1 MSSVKE
7 SIFDLYRKIESSDIG
22 RRIASGAIW
31 SFLGTASAKFLV
43 LVAGVFCA
51 RILGKTQ
58 YGELGMIRSTIS
70 LFVTVGSVGMGM
82 TASKYIGQYRATD
95 KQRVPNIYSL
105 TSSVAILSGA
115 IVSVL
120 VFVFSESLAEK
131 VLNATHLVSELRIGA
146 LMLFITVI
154 NGAQNGV
161 LSGFE
166 DFRSLSIN
174 TFISSVFESVFLVI
188 GAYCWGVKGAI
199 LGYGLSF
206 LILWLL
212 NFRTIRLDFKEFAI
226 PFVFDIRRTDLS
238 ILLNFSIP
246 AACCSLL
253 VVPVFW
259 ICKAM
264 LANRCGFD
272 EVAIYEVADQ
282 WKVIILFFPSA
293 ISQIVLPILS
303 SMVKSEGV
311 SEETKE
317 SYWKVLNINIF
328 LNAGITLL
336 LTICVAVF
344 SRLIMH
350 LYGEGFDDVWPLI
363 IICIS
368 TVFTSA
374 SQVVGLAIASLNK
387 MWVGLL
393 FNLFW
398 AIMTI
403 SLTYVFINLGL
414 GATAVAL
421 AICSAYF
428 VHTMVQ
434 LAYLKII
441 KKRQ

>member
-7 SIFDLYRKIESSDIG
+7 FIVGLYKRIESSDIG

-31 SFLGTASAKFLV
+31 SFLGTASAKVLV
-43 LVAGVFCA
+43 LVAGIVCA
-51 RILGKTQ
+51 RILGRTQ

-82 TASKYIGQYRATD
+82 TASKYIGQYKATD
-95 KQRVPNIYSL
+95 KQRVSNIYSL
-105 TSSVAILSGA
+105 TNGFAILSGA
-115 IVSVL
+115 IVSIL

-131 VLNATHLVSELRIGA
+131 VLNAPHLVSELQIGA
-146 LMLFITVI
+146 LMLFVTVI

-166 DFRSLSIN
+166 DFKSLSIN
-174 TFISSVFESVFLVI
+174 TFISSVFESVFLI
-188 GAYCWGVKGAI
+188 LGAYYYGVKGAV

-212 NFRTIRLDFKEFAI
+212 NFRTIKIDFKKFTI
-226 PFVFDIRRTDLS
+226 PFVFGIRKKDLS

-259 ICKAM
+259 GCKAM

-272 EVAIYEVADQ
+272 EVGLYEVADQ
-282 WKVIILFFPSA
+282 WKVIILFIPSA

-303 SMVKSEGV
+303 SMVKPDSAA
-311 SEETKE
+311 EETGE
-317 SYWKVLNINIF
+317 TYWKVLNINIL

-336 LTICVAVF
+336 LTIFVAAF
-344 SRLIMH
+344 SKFIMH
-350 LYGEGFDDVWPLI
+350 LYGDSFDNVWPLI
-363 IICIS
+363 IICVS
-368 TVFTSA
+368 TIFTSA
-374 SQVVGLAIASLNK
+374 SQVVGLAVASLNK
-387 MWVGLL
+387 MWLGLL

-398 AIMTI
+398 AVMTI
-403 SLTYVFINLGL
+403 LLTYVFINLGL

-421 AICSAYF
+421 AICIAYF
-428 VHTMVQ
+428 VHTIIQ

-441 KKRQ
+441 KKR